1 VSAKKNTVIYEFN
14 SVDFTN
20 KLFNKKNMILIGITR
35 KTLMSLV
42 LPFVN
47 FLSTIKLT
55 SYVHILKIRNDLF
68 LGDNQVDKHLFK

>member
-1 VSAKKNTVIYEFN
+1 
-14 SVDFTN
+14 
-20 KLFNKKNMILIGITR
+20 MILIGITR

>member
-1 VSAKKNTVIYEFN
+1 MSAKKNTVIYEFN